1 MPLPSFAG
9 SDFTTGDEEQW
20 FLGVFITLKN
30 EWNKARADQGFTST
44 AQYFAEWD
52 EDHALFLSTFY
63 PKIYRR
69 ILKDNPLGEYYP
81 QPESS
86 RWHKV
91 MQDNP
96 DFRKRFQQ
104 WRNGEPRLRIYPATP
119 EETELARERRR
130 AERKERYRQR
140 CMRYQLELDRAE
152 ERLRLQEEQ
161 RQQQLHE
168 IMDET

>member
-1 MPLPSFAG
+1 MPLPSFTG
-9 SDFTTGDEEQW
+9 SDFTTGDEERW
-20 FLGVFITLKN
+20 FLGMFVTLEN
-30 EWNKARADQGFTST
+30 EWNKVRADQGFTAT

-63 PKIYRR
+63 PKRYKQ

-81 QPESS
+81 QPTSS

-91 MQDNP
+91 MEDNP
-96 DFRKRFQQ
+96 DFRKRFFR

-152 ERLRLQEEQ
+152 ERLRLQEQ
-161 RQQQLHE
+161 QQQQQLHK

>member
-1 MPLPSFAG
+1 MSASLADCPKAG
-9 SDFTTGDEEQW
+9 DR
-20 FLGVFITLKN
+20 FLSVFVTLEN
-30 EWNKARADQGFTST
+30 EWNKARADQGFTAT
-44 AQYFAEWD
+44 TQYFAEWD

-63 PKIYRR
+63 PKIYKR
-69 ILKDNPLGEYYP
+69 ILKDNPPSEYYP
-81 QPESS
+81 QPTSS

-91 MQDNP
+91 MEDNP
-96 DFRKRFQQ
+96 NFRKRFQR

-119 EETELARERRR
+119 EETELARERRQ

-140 CMRYQLELDRAE
+140 CMRYQMELDRAE

-161 RQQQLHE
+161 QQQQLHK

>member
-1 MPLPSFAG
+1 MPLPSFTG
-9 SDFTTGDEEQW
+9 EDFTTGNEERW
-20 FLGVFITLKN
+20 FLGVFVTLEN
-30 EWNKARADQGFTST
+30 EWNKARADQGFTAT

-63 PKIYRR
+63 PKIYKR

-96 DFRKRFQQ
+96 DFCKIFHR
-104 WRNGEPRLRIYPATP
+104 WRNGEPQLRIYPATP
-119 EETELARERRR
+119 EETELARERRH
-130 AERKERYRQR
+130 AKRKERYRQR
-140 CMRYQLELDRAE
+140 CMHYQMELDRAE
-152 ERLRLQEEQ
+152 ERERLQEEQ
-161 RQQQLHE
+161 RQQQLRK